1 MRIKLTGIAIFLS
14 FASLAAA
21 AFSAGTLPFPV
32 SLNHFY
38 VVPDAATYKA
48 ISESGFL
55 KSEFAVTETRT
66 TVRADS
72 TYTGF
77 YVYGVNTYFEFLESI
92 DDGSIAKGASG
103 VAFGV
108 DETGGLKALAAALPD
123 EFPGEAPLITRALN
137 ERSIPWFFM
146 ATPKSLPYKDPSG
159 FSFWL
164 MEYHPNF
171 LAEWK
176 PQPGSS
182 NKGVARRDILERY
195 AVALGG
201 KPDKLLFQDVIGLT
215 VALEEVRITRWSEL
229 CRAFGFRLGNEKGA
243 TILEGPDLILRLVP
257 ARSDWRGVRE
267 ILMRL
272 RRPPANPGEH
282 KLGTSV
288 LTLRDDAT
296 ATWSF

>member
-1 MRIKLTGIAIFLS
+1 MHRTLLALI
-14 FASLAAA
+14 LAAVAVLLGA
-21 AFSAGTLPFPV
+21 AFVVGPLLFPFV
-32 SLNHFY
+32 LNHFY
-38 VVPDAATYKA
+38 VVPDATTYKA
-48 ISESGFL
+48 ISGSEFL

-77 YVYGVNTYFEFLESI
+77 YVYGINTYFEFLETISS
-92 DDGSIAKGASG
+92 GSIAKGASG

-108 DETGGLKALAAALPD
+108 DEPGGLKAIAAAMPE
-123 EFPGEAPLITRALN
+123 EFPGEATLITRALN
-137 ERSIPWFFM
+137 DRPVSWFYM
-146 ATPKSLPYKDPSG
+146 ATPKSFPYGDPSG

-176 PQPGSS
+176 PQPQGT

-195 AVALGG
+195 AVTLGG
-201 KPDKLLFQDVIGLT
+201 KPDHLLFQDVVGLT
-215 VALEEVRITRWSEL
+215 VALEDARIKRWSEL
-229 CRAFGFRLGNEKGA
+229 CQAFGFRLGKDKDA
-243 TILEGPDLILRLVP
+243 TVLEGPDLTLRLLP
-257 ARSDWRGVRE
+257 ARSDRRGVRE

-288 LTLRDDAT
+288 LTLRGDAT

>member
-1 MRIKLTGIAIFLS
+1 MHRTLLALI
-14 FASLAAA
+14 LAAMVALLGA
-21 AFSAGTLPFPV
+21 AVSSGPLPFPV

-38 VVPDAATYKA
+38 FVPDAATYQA
-48 ISESGFL
+48 ISGSEFL

-77 YVYGVNTYFEFLESI
+77 YVYGVNTYFEFLETISS
-92 DDGSIAKGASG
+92 GSIAKGASG

-108 DETGGLKALAAALPD
+108 DKPGGLKAIAAAMPE
-123 EFPGEAPLITRALN
+123 EFPGEATLITRALN
-137 ERSIPWFFM
+137 DRPVPWFYM
-146 ATPKSLPYKDPSG
+146 ATPKSFPYGDPSG

-164 MEYHPNF
+164 MEYHSNF

-176 PQPGSS
+176 PRPQGS
-182 NKGVARRDILERY
+182 NKGVARRDILGRY
-195 AVALGG
+195 AATLTGQ
-201 KPDKLLFQDVIGLT
+201 PAQPLFQDVVGLT
-215 VALEEVRITRWSEL
+215 VALEEARIKRWSEL

-243 TILEGPDLILRLVP
+243 TVLEGPDLILRLVP
-257 ARSDWRGVRE
+257 ARSGWRGVRE

>member
-1 MRIKLTGIAIFLS
+1 MKKTLS
-14 FASLAAA
+14 ILIPATMVSLLGA
-21 AFSAGTLPFPV
+21 AFIASPLPLPV

-38 VVPDAATYKA
+38 VVPDAETYKA
-48 ISESGFL
+48 ISGSEFL

-92 DDGSIAKGASG
+92 SDGSIAKGASG

-108 DETGGLKALAAALPD
+108 DEPGGLKAIAAALPE
-123 EFPGEAPLITRALN
+123 EFPGEAQLITRALN
-137 ERSIPWFFM
+137 DRAVPWFFM
-146 ATPKSLPYKDPSG
+146 AAPKSLPYGDPSG

-164 MEYHPNF
+164 MEYHPSF

-182 NKGVARRDILERY
+182 NKGIARCDILGRY
-195 AVALGG
+195 AVTLGG
-201 KPDKLLFQDVIGLT
+201 QPAKPLFEDVTGLT
-215 VALEEVRITRWSEL
+215 VALEEGRIKRWSEL
-229 CRAFGFRLGNEKGA
+229 CQAFGFRLGRDKEA
-243 TILEGPDLILRLVP
+243 TVLEGPGFTLRLLP

-267 ILMRL
+267 ILLRL
-272 RRPPANPGEH
+272 RRRPVNPGEH
-282 KLGTSV
+282 KMGTSV
-288 LTLRDDAT
+288 LTLRSDAS
-296 ATWSF
+296 AAWSF

>member
-1 MRIKLTGIAIFLS
+1 MKKTPLALILTAIVALVGAVVS
-14 FASLAAA
+14 AVTVLFA
-21 AFSAGTLPFPV
+21 V

-48 ISESGFL
+48 IAGSEFL

-77 YVYGVNTYFEFLESI
+77 YIYGVNTYFEFLELIS
-92 DDGSIAKGASG
+92 DGSIAQGASG

-108 DETGGLKALAAALPD
+108 DEPGALKAIAAALPE

-137 ERSIPWFFM
+137 DRALPWFFM
-146 ATPKSLPYKDPSG
+146 ATPKSFPYKDPSG

-164 MEYHPNF
+164 MEYHPRF

-182 NKGVARRDILERY
+182 NKGVSRREILERY
-195 AVALGG
+195 AATLAGQ
-201 KPDKLLFQDVIGLT
+201 PAQPLLQDVIGLT
-215 VALEEVRITRWSEL
+215 VALDEARIKRWAEL
-229 CRAFGFRLGNEKGA
+229 CQAFGYRLGQEKD
-243 TILEGPDLILRLVP
+243 TTVLEGPDLTLWLVP
-257 ARSDWRGVRE
+257 ASSERRGVRE
-267 ILMRL
+267 IRMRL
-272 RRPPANPGEH
+272 SRRPANPGEH
-282 KLGTSV
+282 KFGTSV
-288 LTLRDDAT
+288 LTLRGDAS

>member
-1 MRIKLTGIAIFLS
+1 MRRTLLALI
-14 FASLAAA
+14 LAALVALLGA
-21 AFSAGTLPFPV
+21 AVSSGPLPFPV

-38 VVPDAATYKA
+38 VVPDAATYRA
-48 ISESGFL
+48 IAGSEFL
-55 KSEFAVTETRT
+55 KGEFAVTETRT

-92 DDGSIAKGASG
+92 SDGSIAKGASG

-108 DETGGLKALAAALPD
+108 DEAGGLKAIAAAMPE
-123 EFPGEAPLITRALN
+123 EFPGEAALITRALN
-137 ERSIPWFFM
+137 DRPVPWFFM
-146 ATPKSLPYKDPSG
+146 ATPKSFPYGDSSG

-164 MEYHPNF
+164 MEYHTNF

-176 PQPGSS
+176 PQPQGS
-182 NKGVARRDILERY
+182 NKGVSRRDILERY
-195 AVALGG
+195 AHTLGG
-201 KPDKLLFQDVIGLT
+201 QPAQPLLQDVVGLT
-215 VALEEVRITRWSEL
+215 VALDEARIKRWSEL

-243 TILEGPDLILRLVP
+243 TVLEGPDLTLRLLP

-288 LTLRDDAT
+288 LTLRGDAT